1 MPEYSWLL
9 SPRILYKKQNIYI
22 KVSIR
27 IMMDN
32 VDCDCDEADLHKLGH
47 VQEASF
53 MRSSLFAWMAIWRL
67 LFMINELGMLMDGR
81 MRNGD
86 DQLNG

>member
-47 VQEASF
+47 V
-53 MRSSLFAWMAIWRL
+53 
-67 LFMINELGMLMDGR
+67 
-81 MRNGD
+81 
-86 DQLNG
+86 